1 MSRLSLKNIIMSKG
15 GPSPRLTLPKTN
27 GPLYRGPVPKIK
39 HPTLCEQL
47 IEFMEKITKKKPER
61 VLVVEISPGTP
72 VRRFISTSRV
82 ADPLYARS
90 CGRRATTT
98 SSWRFKDGDDY
109 SASRGLIYTANRV
122 LRLDGLV
129 WNTARISQH
138 ADRFADN
145 VCIVGDYQQP
155 VKKLWP
161 LVMQEYSLNPTND
174 ELEYKL
180 LLVDPTI
187 KPEDLP
193 FFPEGR
199 RK

>member
-82 ADPLYARS
+82 
-90 CGRRATTT
+90 
-98 SSWRFKDGDDY
+98 
-109 SASRGLIYTANRV
+109 
-122 LRLDGLV
+122 
-129 WNTARISQH
+129 H

-145 VCIVGDYQQP
+145 VCIFGDYQQP